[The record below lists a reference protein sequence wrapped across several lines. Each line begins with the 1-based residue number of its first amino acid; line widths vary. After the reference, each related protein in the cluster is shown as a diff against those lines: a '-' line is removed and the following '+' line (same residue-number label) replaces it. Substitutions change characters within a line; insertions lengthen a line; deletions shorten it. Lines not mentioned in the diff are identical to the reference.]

1 MLRRFGSVI
10 IAVILVGAVTTA
22 CIVRSRPAHRT
33 VYVQDEGKHKKHQK
47 VKKPEKHKKH
57 HD

>member
-1 MLRRFGSVI
+1 VI
-10 IAVILVGAVTTA
+10 IALSLVGAVTTA
-22 CIVRSRPAHRT
+22 CIVRTRPARRT
-33 VYVQDEGKHKKHQK
+33 VYVQESGKHKKHQK